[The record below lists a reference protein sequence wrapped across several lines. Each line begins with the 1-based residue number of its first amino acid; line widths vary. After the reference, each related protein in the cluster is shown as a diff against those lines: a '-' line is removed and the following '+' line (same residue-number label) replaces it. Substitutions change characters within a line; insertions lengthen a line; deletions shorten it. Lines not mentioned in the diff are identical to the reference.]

1 MSDHQSP
8 VELGASDVSGP
19 RGKEL
24 TLRQKLAI
32 AVLLGI
38 VALCV
43 IWFNAL
49 VGRHAP
55 APEKSN
61 VTAAGIGQKY
71 TPPPVIPVKA
81 QAADLPLPA
90 DSTAAAA
97 AMPQTNANPPA
108 IFAYSGGGTA
118 VAARPEAMPLQV
130 IDPGASAGT
139 GTEAPPATTTS
150 SVTADSSL
158 ARKLKPTVLSGAT
171 ASVVKNP
178 DMVITEGTVVPC
190 TLQTAI
196 NTQLAGFVTCV
207 IPVDVRGTSGNVVL
221 LDRGTKIVG
230 QIESGLI
237 QGQDR
242 VFVLW
247 TRAETP
253 NHVIISLNAPGADEL
268 GRAGLPGAV
277 DNHWW
282 DRFGGALMLTLVQ
295 GSLNAG
301 TALAANSG
309 GNSNGAALGYVYSAQ
324 SAGGQ
329 VANTA
334 LENSINIPPT
344 LNKNQGDTVSVFVVQ
359 DLDFSGVYGLK
370 LSGGAHVP

>member
-1 MSDHQSP
+1 MGDARPQ
-8 VELGASDVSGP
+8 A
-19 RGKEL
+19 
-24 TLRQKLAI
+24 
-32 AVLLGI
+32 
-38 VALCV
+38 
-43 IWFNAL
+43 
-49 VGRHAP
+49 AP
-55 APEKSN
+55 AQMADMGANMDMGLGPAPAG
-61 VTAAGIGQKY
+61 AA
-71 TPPPVIPVKA
+71 P
-81 QAADLPLPA
+81 
-90 DSTAAAA
+90 S
-97 AMPQTNANPPA
+97 
-108 IFAYSGGGTA
+108 
-118 VAARPEAMPLQV
+118 
-130 IDPGASAGT
+130 
-139 GTEAPPATTTS
+139 ATT
-150 SVTADSSL
+150 DSAF

-207 IPVDVRGTSGNVVL
+207 IPVDVRGTGGNVVL

-230 QIESGLI
+230 QIESGLM

-268 GRAGLPGAV
+268 GRAGLAGAV

-309 GNSNGAALGYVYSAQ
+309 GNNNGAALGYVYSAQ

-334 LENSINIPPT
+334 LGNSINIPPT
-344 LNKNQGDTVSVFVVQ
+344 LNKNQGDTISVFVVQ
-359 DLDFSGVYGLK
+359 DLDFSSVYGLK

>member
-1 MSDHQSP
+1 
-8 VELGASDVSGP
+8 
-19 RGKEL
+19 
-24 TLRQKLAI
+24 
-32 AVLLGI
+32 
-38 VALCV
+38 
-43 IWFNAL
+43 
-49 VGRHAP
+49 
-55 APEKSN
+55 
-61 VTAAGIGQKY
+61 
-71 TPPPVIPVKA
+71 
-81 QAADLPLPA
+81 
-90 DSTAAAA
+90 
-97 AMPQTNANPPA
+97 
-108 IFAYSGGGTA
+108 
-118 VAARPEAMPLQV
+118 
-130 IDPGASAGT
+130 
-139 GTEAPPATTTS
+139 
-150 SVTADSSL
+150 
-158 ARKLKPTVLSGAT
+158 
-171 ASVVKNP
+171 
-178 DMVITEGTVVPC
+178 MVITEGTVVPC

-230 QIESGLI
+230 QIESGLM

-324 SAGGQ
+324 GAGGQ

-359 DLDFSGVYGLK
+359 DLDFSSVYGLT
-370 LSGGAHVP
+370 LSGGPHVP